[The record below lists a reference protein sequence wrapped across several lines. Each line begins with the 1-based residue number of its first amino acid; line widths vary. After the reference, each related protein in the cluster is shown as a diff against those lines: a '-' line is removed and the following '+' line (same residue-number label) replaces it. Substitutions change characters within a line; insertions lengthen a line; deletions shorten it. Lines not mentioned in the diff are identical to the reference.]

1 MRYQAINNPQVLY
14 GSRDNPLLEGATVIM
29 RGWIA
34 LYRSIIDHWIWNTSS
49 RRLQRWIDLIFLA
62 TWQPEKEVFFGSGL
76 VKVKRGQYAT
86 STRRLMQRWH
96 TNNHVV
102 GDTLK
107 LFESAGMI
115 SIDRKRNWMIITVC
129 NYEKYQFA
137 ALKAQS
143 MLGDGEDMGHLM
155 SELNGQNMS
164 PSLHSE
170 MQESGGVQLQNQLLN
185 KEDNNIK
192 KNNSSSSVREWNL
205 KFFEDL
211 KNNEVVIQEMK
222 EALRCSDQQVLDLL
236 ETFVREVNISEK
248 SHVDSNDFKKHFY
261 YWAKMD
267 LGNQKRNGTRR
278 KQTEA
283 GGEDS
288 QDKYEARRGFDAGDH
303 TEEDYS
309 TSFSV

>member
-1 MRYQAINNPQVLY
+1 
-14 GSRDNPLLEGATVIM
+14 M

-102 GDTLK
+102 SDTLK

-192 KNNSSSSVREWNL
+192 KT
-205 KFFEDL
+205 
-211 KNNEVVIQEMK
+211 IH
-222 EALRCSDQQVLDLL
+222 LL
-236 ETFVREVNISEK
+236 PCVNGI
-248 SHVDSNDFKKHFY
+248 
-261 YWAKMD
+261 
-267 LGNQKRNGTRR
+267 
-278 KQTEA
+278 
-283 GGEDS
+283 
-288 QDKYEARRGFDAGDH
+288 
-303 TEEDYS
+303 
-309 TSFSV
+309 